1 MKLKNL
7 IIAAVVTATAIM
19 PTFLP
24 TCSAEN
30 WQLMKTRDGGDLYID
45 WDSAWY
51 NGEIG
56 GFINKLVMQSG
67 YAAIYHVKFKD
78 YSNGVDMVVG
88 QKELF
93 DSSGHEVDSGYGGN
107 TTFYKR
113 GTYAWRQCMTVKE
126 HCGY

>member
-1 MKLKNL
+1 MKLKKL
-7 IIAAVVTATAIM
+7 VAATALAVTVFT
-19 PTFLP
+19 PAFAP
-24 TCSAEN
+24 TCFAEN
-30 WQLMKTRDGGDLYID
+30 WQLMKTRSGGDLYID

-56 GFINKLVMQSG
+56 GFINKLVMSNG
-67 YAAIYHVKFKD
+67 YAAVYHVKFKD
-78 YSNGVDMVVG
+78 YSNGVDMAVG

-93 DSSGHEVDSGYGGN
+93 NPSGYEVDSDYGGN

-113 GTYAWRQCMTVKE
+113 GTYAWRQCMIVKE